1 MYMSVG
7 NSHLWSFVCP
17 FWLVPVCV
25 QAFSTIVNVSRRETE
40 SEAEMCA
47 GVYLV
52 GHMQLVLY
60 AATATGGA
68 IAPCVWRAADDP
80 QKDPVHSALSMLRGT
95 EQLVLQPTP
104 TVRHSPP
111 TAPLNPPAVSIQPRA
126 MTLDWKRSLG
136 ASAWS
141 FPWSTKSEF
150 LLLQHTAKHNLLFLV
165 NVTCIYTTN
174 PCFMS

>member
-1 MYMSVG
+1 MIVYFYFLHGVCLHYVIHFIKNIMSVG

-80 QKDPVHSALSMLRGT
+80 VHSALSMLRGT
-95 EQLVLQPTP
+95 EQLVLQPSVTA
-104 TVRHSPP
+104 HLLPP
-111 TAPLNPPAVSIQPRA
+111 KPPSCLHTAPCYDAGLEKKLRSKCMIVSLIDKEWVSV
-126 MTLDWKRSLG
+126 T
-136 ASAWS
+136 
-141 FPWSTKSEF
+141 
-150 LLLQHTAKHNLLFLV
+150 TAHR
-165 NVTCIYTTN
+165 
-174 PCFMS
+174 

>member
-1 MYMSVG
+1 MSVR
-7 NSHLWSFVCP
+7 NSQLWGFVCP

-25 QAFSTIVNVSRRETE
+25 QTFSTIVNVSRHETE

-47 GVYLV
+47 SVYLV

-60 AATATGGA
+60 TATATGGA
-68 IAPCVWRAADDP
+68 RAPCVSGSRWTAEGSSLLRTLHVERNRATC
-80 QKDPVHSALSMLRGT
+80 S
-95 EQLVLQPTP
+95 P

-111 TAPLNPPAVSIQPRA
+111 TVPPKPPSCLHTAPCYDAGLEKKLRSKCMIVSLIDKEWVYTSVTTAR
-126 MTLDWKRSLG
+126 
-136 ASAWS
+136 
-141 FPWSTKSEF
+141 
-150 LLLQHTAKHNLLFLV
+150 QHTAKHNLLFLV

>member
-25 QAFSTIVNVSRRETE
+25 QTFSTIVNVSRRETE

-60 AATATGGA
+60 TATATGGA
-68 IAPCVWRAADDP
+68 RAPCVWRAADEP
-80 QKDPVHSALSMLRGT
+80 QKDPVHPALSMLRGT

-111 TAPLNPPAVSIQPRA
+111 TVPPKPPSC
-126 MTLDWKRSLG
+126 L
-136 ASAWS
+136 
-141 FPWSTKSEF
+141 
-150 LLLQHTAKHNLLFLV
+150 HTAPCYDAGLEKKLRSKCMIVSLIDKEWV
-165 NVTCIYTTN
+165 SVTTAHR
-174 PCFMS
+174 